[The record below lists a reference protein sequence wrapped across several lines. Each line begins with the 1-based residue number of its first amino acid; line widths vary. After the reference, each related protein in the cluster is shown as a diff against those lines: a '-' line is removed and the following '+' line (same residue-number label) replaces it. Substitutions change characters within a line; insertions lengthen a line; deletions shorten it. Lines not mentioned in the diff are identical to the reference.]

1 MPQTRR
7 GIGVILRYRD
17 RTSILEVQMT
27 DRNERQDPKEIEK
40 QEREQQE
47 PIRDLQ
53 EKRVQTDDQVKG
65 GNYRIQPEPE

>member
-1 MPQTRR
+1 
-7 GIGVILRYRD
+7 
-17 RTSILEVQMT
+17 MT